1 MIEVAELRA
10 SHARLHLTVRGL
22 DDDQV
27 RRPSLLPGW
36 SIGHVITHLARNA
49 DSVVRRLVA
58 AQGGNVVDQYPG
70 GAAGRA
76 AEIDDGAGRSAQDLA
91 NDLEAA
97 DLALDDLVGTIPA
110 EVWERQVRRGGAAGP
125 LMPAHRMLRS
135 RWREVEVHHVDLGL
149 TYTPADWPAALV
161 DLLLPDLVAGLAA
174 RTDPVA
180 LAAWAMDRAEAPQ
193 LRSWDS

>member
-27 RRPSLLPGW
+27 RRPSRLPGW

-76 AEIDDGAGRSAQDLA
+76 AEIDEGAGRSAQDLA
-91 NDLEAA
+91 NDLE
-97 DLALDDLVGTIPA
+97 GPISPSTTWWSRSP
-110 EVWERQVRRGGAAGP
+110 RRSGNARFGAAGP
-125 LMPAHRMLRS
+125 
-135 RWREVEVHHVDLGL
+135 
-149 TYTPADWPAALV
+149 T
-161 DLLLPDLVAGLAA
+161 
-174 RTDPVA
+174 
-180 LAAWAMDRAEAPQ
+180 
-193 LRSWDS
+193 